1 LLQVLQ
7 NRSASTAPAATKKFL
22 QQRGV
27 SGRNRSPARKADTMT
42 RNAFKVLDLTEPDAG
57 SRAADGG
64 SQDTGPVIEST
75 ALPGIS

>member
-1 LLQVLQ
+1 
-7 NRSASTAPAATKKFL
+7 
-22 QQRGV
+22 
-27 SGRNRSPARKADTMT
+27 MT

-64 SQDTGPVIEST
+64 SQDTGPAIEST